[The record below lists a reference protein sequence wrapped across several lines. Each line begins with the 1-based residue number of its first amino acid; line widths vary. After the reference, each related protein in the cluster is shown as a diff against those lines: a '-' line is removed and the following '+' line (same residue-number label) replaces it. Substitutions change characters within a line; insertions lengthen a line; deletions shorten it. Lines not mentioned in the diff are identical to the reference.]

1 MKKKLS
7 GWSEYKHYQCE
18 IFTPNNIVELQN
30 FIKKNKKNKK
40 VIARGHGCSNGD
52 QSILLDGVVVD
63 INNLNKIINYN
74 KQAKTIEVEAGVK
87 LSDIL
92 TLTLKDDLFFQ
103 SIPGGLDI
111 TIGGAIS
118 NNVHGKDCFKN
129 GYFNAN
135 VNKIKILRSDGEIVE
150 VSNKTNKA
158 EFIYQNLSIQN
169 NLIHSAYLSGV
180 KELIFLGSSCVYPK
194 KCKQPIKEDYLLTGL
209 LEETNDAYAIAKI
222 AGIKMCKSYN
232 EQYKTNYKCLMPTN
246 TYGPNDNYHP
256 INSHFLPAIIR
267 KIDLVKKNKSK
278 YLLLWG
284 NGKVKREL
292 IYVDDLAS
300 ACLYF
305 MKKKVKEDVI
315 NIGTGKDYS
324 INFIARQILKILIP
338 NKKIFIKYDKSKPNG
353 TLRKVL
359 DISLAKSYGWK
370 ARTNF
375 RNSIL
380 ETYKAY
386 KMSLLK

>member
-1 MKKKLS
+1 MINHKSKIFVAGHKGLVGSAIIRKLHKE
-7 GWSEYKHYQCE
+7 GFK
-18 IFTPNNIVELQN
+18 NILTVNRKNLDLTNQLKVQN
-30 FIKKNKKNKK
+30 F
-40 VIARGHGCSNGD
+40 
-52 QSILLDGVVVD
+52 
-63 INNLNKIINYN
+63 LNKHKPNFIFIAA
-74 KQAKTIEVEAGVK
+74 AKV
-87 LSDIL
+87 
-92 TLTLKDDLFFQ
+92 
-103 SIPGGLDI
+103 GGIYL
-111 TIGGAIS
+111 
-118 NNVHGKDCFKN
+118 
-129 GYFNAN
+129 
-135 VNKIKILRSDGEIVE
+135 
-150 VSNKTNKA
+150 NKTNKA